1 MSDSGENR
9 AKVRILI
16 LDEQPLLRFGISAY
30 LNSQPDMI
38 VCGEA
43 DSISAAQKKIAE
55 CSPQLLLTSLQLGT
69 GDSLRFVKTLK
80 AEQPGLLIL
89 VYSAFEETI
98 FAERAAQAGAG
109 GYVMKSAAQAGAGG
123 YVMKNAPI
131 EELVAAIRHVVKGGI
146 YISRELALSAFK
158 KSLQRRRK
166 NNQAPR
172 SASSVENLS
181 DREMHIFQL
190 LGSGLGTKQIAESL
204 DLSVKTVESHRGN
217 IKLKLRLRSS
227 ADLRQYAARWVEKTF
242 HQEEHLF
249 RGAGH
254 GAKSKLTPFVL
265 ARRA

>member
-9 AKVRILI
+9 AKVRILV

-43 DSISAAQKKIAE
+43 DSIAAAQKKIAE

-109 GYVMKSAAQAGAGG
+109 GYVMKSA
-123 YVMKNAPI
+123 PI

-172 SASSVENLS
+172 SANSVENLS

>member
-43 DSISAAQKKIAE
+43 DSISVAQKKIAE
-55 CSPQLLLTSLQLGT
+55 CSPQLLLTSLQLGA

-109 GYVMKSAAQAGAGG
+109 GYVMKSA
-123 YVMKNAPI
+123 PT
-131 EELVAAIRHVVKGGI
+131 EELVAAIRHVMKGGI
-146 YISRELALSAFK
+146 YISHDLALNAFK

-172 SASSVENLS
+172 LANSVENLS

-190 LGSGLGTKQIAESL
+190 LGSGLGTKQIADSL
-204 DLSVKTVESHRGN
+204 ALSVKTVESHRGN

-227 ADLRQYAARWVEKTF
+227 AELRQHAARWVEKTF
-242 HQEEHLF
+242 QLEEHVF

-254 GAKSKLTPFVL
+254 GAKSKLAPFAL
-265 ARRA
+265 APPA

>member
-98 FAERAAQAGAG
+98 FAQRAAQAGAG
-109 GYVMKSAAQAGAGG
+109 GYVMKSA
-123 YVMKNAPI
+123 PT

-242 HQEEHLF
+242 HQEEHVF